1 VAIKVSEKMS
11 LAEIEKE
18 RLRQRETRIEEIMEL
33 IAELEKPETVKEVL

>member
-1 VAIKVSEKMS
+1 MAIKVSEKMS

-33 IAELEKPETVKEVL
+33 IVELEKPETVKEVL